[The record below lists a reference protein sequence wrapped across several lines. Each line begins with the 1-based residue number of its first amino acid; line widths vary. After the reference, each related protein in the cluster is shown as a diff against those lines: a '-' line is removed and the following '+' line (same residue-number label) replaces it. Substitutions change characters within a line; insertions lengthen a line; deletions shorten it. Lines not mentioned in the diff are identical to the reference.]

1 MKTPLIIVAIVLV
14 FAWGGWDV
22 SSHPGSLL
30 ANVQASW
37 WRYLLL
43 TTVVVWQWRRW
54 RLKRMNGPS
63 FVVVL
68 FVVFMCLYVTWQQQA
83 CTDVAAAL
91 ERATG
96 IPATHDVKSAE
107 QAWNAYE
114 ARDPAGAHRLWEHY
128 GKPGCAPPDPGDVE
142 RRP

>member
-1 MKTPLIIVAIVLV
+1 MCGVILA
-14 FAWGGWDV
+14 V
-22 SSHPGSLL
+22 SSRMCSRRGGGTP
-30 ANVQASW
+30 
-37 WRYLLL
+37 LL